1 MKDQRRFER
10 YPIDVP
16 ARIELIGSRRKRKVI
31 ESHVDDLSAVGG
43 FFPDAKSLPVGQLL
57 RVDIFLPFERPNLPG
72 EEYELTIV
80 TVTGHTIR
88 SGPSGTAIA
97 FTEEYR
103 LASRKICKGAKE
115 TKMSV
120 PKKGRKDTAKREISM
135 SGELE

>member
-1 MKDQRRFER
+1 MAGAIVEIMKDQRRFER

-57 RVDIFLPFERPNLPG
+57 KVEICLPFERPNLPP

-80 TVTGHTIR
+80 TVTGHAIR

-97 FTEEYR
+97 FTEEYG
-103 LASRKICKGAKE
+103 LTSRKISKGVKG

-120 PKKGRKDTAKREISM
+120 LKKKRNDKIDA
-135 SGELE
+135 

>member
-57 RVDIFLPFERPNLPG
+57 KVEISLPFERPNLRP

-80 TVTGHTIR
+80 TVTGHAIR

-97 FTEEYR
+97 FTEDYR
-103 LASRKICKGAKE
+103 LTSRK
-115 TKMSV
+115 MSKV
-120 PKKGRKDTAKREISM
+120 
-135 SGELE
+135 